1 MRTYAEYLAVV
12 FGPGKYQKLAL
23 NAGHDC
29 PNRDGTL
36 GYGGC
41 IYCSNRA
48 FSPAYCHA
56 GASLEEQLQA
66 GRAFFGR
73 KYRDMRWLPY
83 FQTYTSTNADLDE
96 LRRQYTRMLAPTDVA
111 GMVVSTRPD
120 ALPESVVA
128 LLASLPKPVLV
139 EIGAETSHDHI
150 LEKINRRHTWA
161 QTTDAVSRCA
171 GKGLHVGLHLIAG
184 LPGDDDDGLMLTLDR
199 CCRLPIDTLKLHH
212 LQVLRGTIL
221 ARMADRGE
229 VQLPELTLEH
239 YLEVCAAI
247 VRRVPDRI
255 VIERFVAQA
264 PDGLLISP
272 RWGVKN
278 YQFMN
283 LLRERLKAEDGGK
296 ARR

>member
-1 MRTYAEYLAVV
+1 MRTYAEYLASI
-12 FGPGKYQKLAL
+12 FGPGKYQKLTL

-56 GASLEEQLQA
+56 GATLEEQLQA
-66 GRAFFGR
+66 GRAFFSR
-73 KYRDMRWLPY
+73 KYRDKLWLPY
-83 FQTYTSTNADLDE
+83 FQTYTSTNADFDE
-96 LRRQYTRMLAPTDVA
+96 LRLQYARMLADDDVA

-120 ALPESVVA
+120 ALPQPVVD
-128 LLASLPKPVLV
+128 LLSSLPKPVLV
-139 EIGAETSHDHI
+139 EIGAETSHDRI
-150 LEKINRRHTWA
+150 LETINRRHTWA
-161 QTTDAVSRCA
+161 QTVDAVERCA
-171 GKGLHVGLHLIAG
+171 AKGLHVGLHLIAG
-184 LPGDDDDGLMLTLDR
+184 LPGDDDDGLLLTIDR
-199 CCRLPIDTLKLHH
+199 CCRLPIDTIKLHH
-212 LQVLRGTIL
+212 LQILKGTLL

-229 VQLPELTLEH
+229 VQVPELALEH
-239 YLEVCAAI
+239 YLDLCAEI
-247 VRRVPDRI
+247 VRRVPGRI

-264 PDGLLISP
+264 PEELLISP

-283 LLRERLKAEDGGK
+283 LLKKKLRAES
-296 ARR
+296 